1 MATRTRRDH
10 EREWAREH
18 GCSPF
23 SEQDWLLLAKTLDL
37 SARQVEVAK
46 LLCEGLTYAG
56 MAARLNISV
65 NTVRMHM
72 RALFAK
78 LGTRHQVGVVV
89 RLAVTQRR
97 LARPQL

>member
-1 MATRTRRDH
+1 MPTRPRRDG
-10 EREWAREH
+10 ERECAREP
-18 GCSPF
+18 GSSPF
-23 SEQDWLLLAKTLDL
+23 SEKDWLLLAKTLDL

-46 LLCEGLTYAG
+46 LLCEGFTYGG

-78 LGTRHQVGVVV
+78 LGTRDQVGVVV
-89 RLAVTQRR
+89 RLVVTQRR
-97 LARPQL
+97 LARPQS